1 MTDTETRH
9 SKLKKTKARNII
21 LNLVCTAI
29 AIAGIWGIGSYFTLH
44 AMYEIT
50 NDAFVD
56 QYISP
61 LNIRASGYV
70 REVRFREH
78 QPVRKGD
85 TLLVIDAT
93 EHKIKVTEAEAA
105 LLQAE
110 AAKEILLSEIE
121 TSEANIEVIEA
132 NISEAKAKLWQ
143 YEQDYN
149 RFERLMKEES
159 VSGQQ
164 YEQAKAAYE
173 AAEARYYALLGQK
186 KAAHSQCEEKKK
198 HVASADASIMHA
210 RAALEMA
217 RLDLSY
223 TVVTAPY
230 DGYTGRRSIEPGQYV
245 QAGTTMTNMIRGNG
259 KWITANYKER
269 QIENIYMGQPV
280 RIKVDAIPG
289 KTFSGRVSA
298 ISGATGSKYSLVPT
312 DNSAGNFVK
321 VQQRIPVRIE
331 LEDAD
336 SSDMELMK
344 AGMMVVT
351 QARKRHAAI
360 R

>member
-1 MTDTETRH
+1 
-9 SKLKKTKARNII
+9 
-21 LNLVCTAI
+21 
-29 AIAGIWGIGSYFTLH
+29 
-44 AMYEIT
+44 
-50 NDAFVD
+50 
-56 QYISP
+56 
-61 LNIRASGYV
+61 
-70 REVRFREH
+70 
-78 QPVRKGD
+78 
-85 TLLVIDAT
+85 
-93 EHKIKVTEAEAA
+93 
-105 LLQAE
+105 
-110 AAKEILLSEIE
+110 
-121 TSEANIEVIEA
+121 
-132 NISEAKAKLWQ
+132 
-143 YEQDYN
+143 
-149 RFERLMKEES
+149 
-159 VSGQQ
+159 
-164 YEQAKAAYE
+164 
-173 AAEARYYALLGQK
+173 
-186 KAAHSQCEEKKK
+186 
-198 HVASADASIMHA
+198 
-210 RAALEMA
+210 
-217 RLDLSY
+217 
-223 TVVTAPY
+223 
-230 DGYTGRRSIEPGQYV
+230 
-245 QAGTTMTNMIRGNG
+245 MTNMIRGNG